1 MIRGLNFKGT
11 RGGSQV
17 GKIRGRLGA
26 QPGSGRDQL
35 HTVPARCKAET
46 SDVVVTVMDY
56 FAKTITLAMPNV
68 TPVVWKGSISREPTG
83 IVSYVRP
90 KRLILSF
97 NESYLSYICDTSM
110 ESLLLGFVPIVCE
123 FPNVFPINLPGIPLV
138 REIEFAID
146 LEPGTRPIY
155 MEPYRMAPAEYK
167 EFNSQLQKFLGKLN
181 KVMVNNCYPMTR
193 IDDLF
198 DQIQGAM
205 AFSMI
210 DLRFSYHQLRTQAE
224 DIPKTA
230 FRTYKMDY
238 LYVMHCEIFT
248 NHRILQY
255 LMTQKE
261 FNARQ
266 YLWMD
271 FLMDYAISILY
282 HPGKANVV
290 TDALSQKIVSID
302 PRKILANVKAM
313 SSLFNHIRDRSL
325 SIASFTSIMIRRS
338 LTEGEFREVDIR
350 DLGFVE
356 KRNILEGLVKIAQED
371 NEKFLSKLKRRIDR
385 PSRFRKTTLLL
396 ALAGKLDRDLKAA
409 SIEWKEASG
418 VTDHYSQGKMS
429 FPEFTSLMKKSFLDY
444 IVPYFKLCS
453 VHHERMKSNTGLIEM
468 NLKLGDE
475 LGVPFDKS
483 KSHHAALTIQNYDVS
498 KKELLK
504 ACSAREFFLMK
515 RNSFIY
521 IIKIVQILQKI
532 FLLICVN
539 QMASALFCLL
549 AAIGRNLIVAN
560 TFGSFALNLQLWFW
574 VDSLNLEGI
583 TEDRLELLKGVSGAF
598 TPEVLTAL
606 MGVTGAGKTTLMD
619 VLPKRK
625 TDGYIERSIIISGYP
640 KKQETFKQIAGY
652 YARAAAMVMRTMRN
666 TVDTARTVVCTIH
679 QPHHIFDAFD
689 EDAILLSLLSIS
701 RRDKALIKELSGLG
715 PGQKIYTCLQSTLTL
730 SSHNAWFASENST
743 GHTGEILHTKQS
755 NVLRAPDI
763 RGRQPDFSNAIGSMY
778 AAVMFLSVQ
787 NSSAVQPIISI
798 KRTVFYRRSVRTMLL
813 NCYERMREMKVLNL
827 MRKFELQRMK
837 EPETV
842 KEYSDRLFGIVNK
855 VMIELLYP
863 DYQDEQIMED

>member
-1 MIRGLNFKGT
+1 
-11 RGGSQV
+11 
-17 GKIRGRLGA
+17 
-26 QPGSGRDQL
+26 
-35 HTVPARCKAET
+35 
-46 SDVVVTVMDY
+46 MDY
-56 FAKTITLAMPNV
+56 FAKTITLAMPSV
-68 TPVVWKGSISREPTG
+68 TPVVWKGSVSHEPTG

-90 KRLILSF
+90 KRIILRF

-167 EFNSQLQKFLGKLN
+167 EFNSQLQEFLGKHLI
-181 KVMVNNCYPMTR
+181 T
-193 IDDLF
+193 
-198 DQIQGAM
+198 
-205 AFSMI
+205 
-210 DLRFSYHQLRTQAE
+210 
-224 DIPKTA
+224 
-230 FRTYKMDY
+230 
-238 LYVMHCEIFT
+238 
-248 NHRILQY
+248 HR
-255 LMTQKE
+255 E

-266 YLWMD
+266 YLWMEL
-271 FLMDYAISILY
+271 LMDYAISILY

-290 TDALSQKIVSID
+290 TDALSQKIVN

-325 SIASFTSIMIRRS
+325 SIESFTSIMIRRG

-371 NEKFLSKLKRRIDR
+371 NEKFLSKLKQRIDRVGLHLPRIEHDTAFR
-385 PSRFRKTTLLL
+385 PSRFHKTTLLL
-396 ALAGKLDRDLKAA
+396 ALAGKLDRDLKENKEIDEDATLRIDAGWLKWRLFLGVLCDKKVSPKLKGEKRKQTPDPDVDIVLKAA

-429 FPEFTSLMKKSFLDY
+429 FPEITSLMKKSFLDY
-444 IVPYFKLCS
+444 IVPYFKLCRFLVNFLS
-453 VHHERMKSNTGLIEM
+453 VDNKCHHERIKSNTGLIDM
-468 NLKLGDE
+468 NL
-475 LGVPFDKS
+475 V
-483 KSHHAALTIQNYDVS
+483 
-498 KKELLK
+498 
-504 ACSAREFFLMK
+504 
-515 RNSFIY
+515 
-521 IIKIVQILQKI
+521 LQKI

-574 VDSLNLEGI
+574 VDSLYLEGI
-583 TEDRLELLKGVSGAF
+583 TEDLLELLKGVSGAF

-606 MGVTGAGKTTLMD
+606 MGVTGAD
-619 VLPKRK
+619 
-625 TDGYIERSIIISGYP
+625 
-640 KKQETFKQIAGY
+640 
-652 YARAAAMVMRTMRN
+652 ARAAAMVIRTMRN

-689 EDAILLSLLSIS
+689 EERQGVNQGTKWTRSRSKDLYLPTKFLLMIVV
-701 RRDKALIKELSGLG
+701 ALMFVMIFWDHG
-715 PGQKIYTCLQSTLTL
+715 T
-730 SSHNAWFASENST
+730 NR
-743 GHTGEILHTKQS
+743 S

-798 KRTVFYRRSVRTMLL
+798 KRTVFYRRRVRTMLL
-813 NCYERMREMKVLNL
+813 NCY
-827 MRKFELQRMK
+827 KFSSIFYIL
-837 EPETV
+837 
-842 KEYSDRLFGIVNK
+842 
-855 VMIELLYP
+855 
-863 DYQDEQIMED
+863 